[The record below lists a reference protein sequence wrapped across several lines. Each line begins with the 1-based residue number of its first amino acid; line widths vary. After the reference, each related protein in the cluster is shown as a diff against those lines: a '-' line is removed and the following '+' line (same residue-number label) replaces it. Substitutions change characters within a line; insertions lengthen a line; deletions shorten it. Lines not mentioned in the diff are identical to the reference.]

1 MSMPVIR
8 AEVAKMLA
16 HANHE
21 IALAE
26 SDLVHAGD
34 RRRVQA
40 AGELAFLKH
49 QKEMLEHRLN
59 EIDSHPGASETVFEW
74 IREEWFN
81 LSLRLESWVAHL

>member
-8 AEVAKMLA
+8 AEVANMLA
-16 HANHE
+16 QANHE

-26 SDLVHAGD
+26 ADLRLAGD

-49 QKEMLEHRLN
+49 QKETLEQRLQ
-59 EIDSHPGASETVFEW
+59 EIDSHPAASETLFEW

-81 LSLRLESWVAHL
+81 LTLRLESWVAHL